1 MKATTTILSL
11 LASAA
16 PAFSQINIDLG
27 TAAQFALLAVKGVNS
42 TGPSVV
48 TGSIAT
54 TGHDILGFPPAV
66 VTGAQEVQNDV
77 AAQAQAD
84 FLSARDQIRALP
96 ADQTI
101 AEGALTGPTTFT
113 PGVYSFE
120 SQIML
125 VGDIVL
131 SGAGQFF
138 FYAGSHL
145 IVSNGVTV
153 SLADGAVATDVFWAP
168 GDATKIGN
176 SSTLVGRVLTDD
188 RVQLN
193 ESSVVTGSLWAESGI
208 AGDNYI
214 VGF

>member
-1 MKATTTILSL
+1 M
-11 LASAA
+11 
-16 PAFSQINIDLG
+16 G
-27 TAAQFALLAVKGVNS
+27 TAAQFTLVAVKGVNS

-66 VTGAQEVQNDV
+66 VTGSQEVQN
-77 AAQAQAD
+77 AAADQAQAD
-84 FLSARDQIRALP
+84 FLVGRDQVRALVGE
-96 ADQTI
+96 TI

-113 PGVYSFE
+113 PGVYNFE

-138 FYAGSHL
+138 FTAGSHL

-176 SSTLVGRVLTDD
+176 SSTLVGWVLTDD

-193 ESSVVTGSLWAESGI
+193 DSSVVTGALMAESGI